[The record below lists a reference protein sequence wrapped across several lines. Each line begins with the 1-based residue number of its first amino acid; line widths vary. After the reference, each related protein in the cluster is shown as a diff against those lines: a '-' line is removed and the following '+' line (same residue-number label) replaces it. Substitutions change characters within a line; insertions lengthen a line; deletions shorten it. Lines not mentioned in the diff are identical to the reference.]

1 MTQTILESQKTNTD
15 PILVAVIGNAL
26 DGITKEIGETMLR
39 TSRSPIFVEARDF
52 ATSIFSADCR
62 LLAQTHYIPVIG
74 GATPFAQRAVID
86 FFGDDISDGD
96 VFIHNDPFAGGSHL
110 PDITITRPIFWDGKL
125 VFWAMTKG
133 HNADVGGDGVVGFN
147 PGATDVWDEG
157 LRIPPTRII
166 EQGKIRSDTWE
177 LILRNVRMRSLVES
191 VLNCQIGA
199 TAIGERRLHAL
210 LDKYGPETIALA
222 TDDLLEASARQVRK
236 EISQIPD
243 GEYTAKSMIDND
255 GIDKDR
261 PYTIALTLKVEEEKL
276 TFDFSES
283 DPQAKGFINSP
294 LANTVASAHLALFG
308 SIDPDIRYN
317 SGAIEPIEIIA
328 PEGSIV
334 NPLEPA
340 PVAASTVP
348 TCETIAGAVWI
359 ALSKAVPS
367 RAHAGW
373 ARWCTPATMGY
384 NPRTGRPFGDLHF
397 LGKGGSGATE
407 GFDGWDHLSP
417 ANTLGGL
424 RTPDPELHEL
434 DTPYLLEELEYLP
447 DSAGGGQWRGGL
459 GVRYRWKVL
468 ADDIACATYG
478 SGFMPETAPVGLLG
492 GQPGIVQEVRISRN
506 GAEPEDAETNS
517 FYTLNSGDVFEVIAS
532 GGGGFGDPHLRDV
545 ERVLRDVREGVVSIE
560 AARDVYGVVIDPQT
574 LEIVIEETEKLRGT
588 TH

>member
-1 MTQTILESQKTNTD
+1 MTHARTTPD

-26 DGITKEIGETMLR
+26 DGITREIGQTMLR

-74 GATPFAQRAVID
+74 GATPYAQRAIVD
-86 FFGDDISDGD
+86 FFGDDVHDGD
-96 VFIHNDPFAGGSHL
+96 VFIHNDPFNGGSHL
-110 PDITITRPIFWDGKL
+110 PDITITRPVFWDGEL

-133 HNADVGGDGVVGFN
+133 HNADVGGGGVVGFN
-147 PGATDVWDEG
+147 PGARDVLDEG
-157 LRIPPTRII
+157 IRIPPVRII
-166 EQGKIRSDTWE
+166 DRGTLRKDAWE
-177 LILRNVRMRSLVES
+177 LILTNVRMRSLVES

-210 LDKYGPETIALA
+210 LAKYGPTTLGEA
-222 TDDLLEASARQVRK
+222 TDELMRASARQVRAQ
-236 EISQIPD
+236 IAQIPD
-243 GEYTAKSMIDND
+243 GEYRAETLVDND
-255 GIDKDR
+255 GIDKGR
-261 PYTIALTLKVEEEKL
+261 PYRIALTIKVDGEEL
-276 TFDFSES
+276 TFDFSAS
-283 DPQAKGFINSP
+283 DPQAQGFINSP
-294 LANTVASAHLALFG
+294 IANTVASAHLALFG

-317 SGAIEPIEIIA
+317 SGAIDPISVIA
-328 PEGSIV
+328 PVGSIV
-334 NPLEPA
+334 NPSDPA
-340 PVAASTVP
+340 PVAACTVP
-348 TCETIAGAVWI
+348 TCEAIAAAVWV
-359 ALSKAVPS
+359 ALSEAMPS

-373 ARWCTPATMGY
+373 ARWCTPATMGM

-459 GVRYRWKVL
+459 GVRYRWRVQ

-492 GQPGIVQEVRISRN
+492 GRPGIVQRLTLTR
-506 GAEPEDAETNS
+506 GDAEPVEIDTNS
-517 FYTLNSGDVFEVIAS
+517 FYTLNEGDVFEVISS
-532 GGGGFGDPHLRDV
+532 GGGGFGDPHRRDA
-545 ERVLRDVREGVVSIE
+545 ELVLRDVREGVVSVD
-560 AARDVYGVVIDPQT
+560 AARTVYGVDIDPDT
-574 LEIVIEETEKLRGT
+574 LEIRRDETRSIRAAT
-588 TH
+588 R

>member
-1 MTQTILESQKTNTD
+1 
-15 PILVAVIGNAL
+15 
-26 DGITKEIGETMLR
+26 MLR

-74 GATPFAQRAVID
+74 GATPYAQRAVSE
-86 FFGDDISDGD
+86 FFGD
-96 VFIHNDPFAGGSHL
+96 VFIHNDAFNGGTHL
-110 PDITITRPIFWDGKL
+110 PDITITRPIFWDGQL
-125 VFWAMTKG
+125 VFWALTKG
-133 HNADVGGDGVVGFN
+133 HNADVGGGGVVGFN
-147 PGATDVWDEG
+147 PAARDVWDEG

-166 EQGKIRSDTWE
+166 ERGTLRKDTWE
-177 LILRNVRMRSLVES
+177 LIISNVRMRSLVES

-210 LDKYGPETIALA
+210 LAKYGAQTIRRA
-222 TDDLLEASARQVRK
+222 TDELLEASARQVRS
-236 EISQIPD
+236 EIARIPD
-243 GEYTAKSMIDND
+243 GEYSAERKIDND

-261 PYTIALTLKVEEEKL
+261 PYKIALTVKVDGDRIA
-276 TFDFSES
+276 FDFSGS
-283 DPQAKGFINSP
+283 DPQARGFINSP
-294 LANTVASAHLALFG
+294 IANTVASAHLALFG
-308 SIDPDIRYN
+308 SLDPDIRYN
-317 SGAIEPIEIIA
+317 SGAIDPVEVIA

-334 NPLEPA
+334 NPTDPA
-340 PVAASTVP
+340 PVAACTVP
-348 TCETIAGAVWI
+348 TCETIAETVWI
-359 ALSKAVPS
+359 ALSQAIPG

-373 ARWCTPATMGY
+373 ARWCAPATMGL

-424 RTPDPELHEL
+424 RTPDPELHEM

-478 SGFMPETAPVGLLG
+478 SGLLEETSPVGLLG
-492 GQPGIVQEVRISRN
+492 GQGGITQHLRIAHGGDEPMEV
-506 GAEPEDAETNS
+506 ETNS
-517 FYTLNSGDVFEVIAS
+517 FYTLNKGDVFEVISS
-532 GGGGFGDPHLRDV
+532 GGGGFGDPHLRGA
-545 ERVLRDVREGVVSIE
+545 ELVLRDVREEVVSIQ
-560 AARDVYGVVIDPQT
+560 AAREVYGVAVDPQT
-574 LEIVIEETEKLRGT
+574 LDLDQAATERLRAGWSQGVTAST
-588 TH
+588 TP